1 MIAERIVGELLQGAG
16 GLPARVLLEASVRLP
31 VRGTRWIAV
40 YTGVEPG
47 KQVWRSTGLTDRNAA
62 LAKALAWEKEAR
74 VRRAALGLKP
84 REPSI
89 RAPRGRLSDF
99 GRVTPGLGPLSQREV
114 AMILRISERAVRNIE
129 RRALEKL
136 RRHPLLGE
144 LWAEL
149 SIEGSTQEARGEQ
162 GPGTDLTPAEIAA
175 LMTLA
180 QTEEELQALDKL
192 LSWIGSTG
200 I

>member
-1 MIAERIVGELLQGAG
+1 MRIVKGLLDGAG
-16 GLPARVLLEASVRLP
+16 HVPAQRLLEAAIRLP
-31 VRGTRWIAV
+31 PRGRRWIAV
-40 YTGVEPG
+40 YTGVAPG
-47 KQVWRSTGLTDRNAA
+47 KQVWRSTGETERDAA
-62 LAKALAWEKEAR
+62 MAKALAWEKEAR
-74 VRRAALGLKP
+74 TRRAALGLKP

-89 RAPRGRLSDF
+89 RVQRSRRSAF
-99 GRVTPGLGPLSQREV
+99 GTVAPGLGPLSQREV

-136 RRHPLLGE
+136 RRHPMLGE

-149 SIEGSTQEARGEQ
+149 SLGGTAQESRVQQ
-162 GPGTDLTPAEIAA
+162 GPGAELTPTEIAA
-175 LMTLA
+175 LVALA
-180 QTEEELQALDKL
+180 RNEEELLALNKL